1 VNKFIRFSFILILM
15 VSLFVPSF
23 QVEAKTVRDLK
34 NELQKLLD
42 ENNNLNQQIKYTES
56 QINSARSNITR
67 LKAEIEKIQNEYAQT
82 EKEITALNVK
92 ISEKDIEAK
101 NLVSFLQMTNSNN
114 FYYEY
119 IAGAESMTDFIYRLT
134 VTDQLL
140 EHNKK
145 VTVEMNDMISQ
156 NNLKKQQLT
165 TAEKTSKSKV
175 SELNSNLAVLGS
187 KKSDLYEFN
196 MSVEEEIK
204 ESQKILKMYTDAGCK
219 DNDDISTCARLPLD
233 TSFWRPMET
242 GWVSSYYGWRFH
254 PIYKENRFHDG
265 IDLVGNRQIY
275 SVAAGKVAAIG
286 YNHSTM
292 GNYIYIHHLV
302 NNKYYTSVYLH
313 LKSGSINVRVGDV
326 VSKNTVLATMG
337 STGAST
343 GTHLHLSIA
352 TGRRGIDY
360 TTYSTFVSRTVDPK
374 TLINFPS
381 GTGSSNSWLSRTRK
395 Y

>member
-1 VNKFIRFSFILILM
+1 MKKFIRFSFILILM

-23 QVEAKTVRDLK
+23 QVAAKTVRDLK
-34 NELQKLLD
+34 NELQRLLD

-56 QINSARSNITR
+56 QINSAHSNITR
-67 LKAEIEKIQNEYAQT
+67 LKAEITKIQNEYAQT
-82 EKEITALNVK
+82 EKEISDLNVK

-119 IAGAESMTDFIYRLT
+119 IAGAETMTDFIYRLA
-134 VTDQLL
+134 VAEQLL

-165 TAEKTSKSKV
+165 NAEKTSKSKIT
-175 SELNSNLAVLGS
+175 ELNSNLAVLGS

-233 TSFWRPMET
+233 TSFWRPLET
-242 GWVSSYYGWRFH
+242 GWVTSYYGWRSH
-254 PIYKENRFHDG
+254 PVSGTYKFHDG
-265 IDLVGNRQIY
+265 LDLGGNKQVY
-275 SVAAGKVAAIG
+275 STAAGKVAAIG
-286 YNHSTM
+286 YNHPTM
-292 GNYIYIHHLV
+292 GNYIYVHHLV

-313 LKSGSINVRVGDV
+313 LKNGSINVRVGDV

-337 STGAST
+337 STGLST
-343 GTHLHLSIA
+343 GNHLHLSIA

-360 TTYSTFVSRTVDPK
+360 TYYSTFVSRTVDPK
-374 TLINFPS
+374 TLINFPA
-381 GTGSSNSWLSRTRK
+381 GKGSANSWTSRTRK

>member
-1 VNKFIRFSFILILM
+1 MNKFIKFSFILILM

-145 VTVEMNDMISQ
+145 VTVEMNEMISQ

-242 GWVSSYYGWRFH
+242 GWVSSYYGWRMH
-254 PIYKENRFHDG
+254 PIYNEYRFHDG
-265 IDLVGNRQIY
+265 IDLVGNRTIY
-275 SVAAGKVAAIG
+275 SVAAGKVATIG

-313 LKSGSINVRVGDV
+313 LKNGSINVRVGDV

-360 TTYSTFVSRTVDPK
+360 TYYSTFVSRTVDPK

-381 GTGSSNSWLSRTRK
+381 GTGSRNSWSSRTRK

>member
-1 VNKFIRFSFILILM
+1 MKRLLRIGFVFILLVTI
-15 VSLFVPSF
+15 FVPSF
-23 QVEAKTVRDLK
+23 QAEAKTVLDLK
-34 NELQKLLD
+34 KELQNLLD
-42 ENNNLNQQIKYTES
+42 ENNNLTQQIKYTES
-56 QINSARSNITR
+56 QINSARNNIVR
-67 LKAEIEKIQNEYAQT
+67 LRSEIQQIQNEYAQT
-82 EKEITALNVK
+82 EKEIAELNVK
-92 ISEKDIEAK
+92 ISDKDKEAK
-101 NLVSFLQMTNSNN
+101 NLISFLQMTSSDN

-119 IAGAESMTDFIYRLT
+119 IAGAQSMTDFIYRLA
-134 VTDQLL
+134 VSEQLL

-145 VTVEMNDMISQ
+145 VTVEMNEMINQ
-156 NNLKKQQLT
+156 NNIKKQQLT
-165 TAEKTSKSKV
+165 NAEKTSKSKIT
-175 SELNSNLAVLGS
+175 ELNSNLAVLGS

-233 TSFWRPMET
+233 TSFWRPLET
-242 GWVSSYYGWRFH
+242 GWVTSYYGWRSH
-254 PIYKENRFHDG
+254 PVSGTYKFHDG
-265 IDLVGNRQIY
+265 LDLGGNKQVY
-275 SVAAGKVAAIG
+275 STAAGKVAAIG

-313 LKSGSINVRVGDV
+313 LKSGSINVRVGDI

-337 STGAST
+337 STGLST
-343 GTHLHLSIA
+343 GNHLHLSIA

-374 TLINFPS
+374 SLINFPA
-381 GTGSSNSWLSRTRK
+381 GTGSANSWTSRTRK

>member
-1 VNKFIRFSFILILM
+1 MKRLLRIGFVFILLVTI
-15 VSLFVPSF
+15 FVPSF
-23 QVEAKTVRDLK
+23 QAEAKTVLDLK
-34 NELQKLLD
+34 KELQNLLD
-42 ENNNLNQQIKYTES
+42 ENNNLTQQIKYTES
-56 QINSARSNITR
+56 QINSARNNIVR
-67 LKAEIEKIQNEYAQT
+67 LRSEIQQIQNEYAQT
-82 EKEITALNVK
+82 EKEIAELNVK
-92 ISEKDIEAK
+92 ISDKDMEAK
-101 NLVSFLQMTNSNN
+101 NLISFLQMTSSDN

-119 IAGAESMTDFIYRLT
+119 IAGAQSMTDFIYRLA
-134 VTDQLL
+134 VSEQLL

-145 VTVEMNDMISQ
+145 VTVEMNEMINQ
-156 NNLKKQQLT
+156 NNIKKQQLT
-165 TAEKTSKSKV
+165 NAEKTSKSKIT
-175 SELNSNLAVLGS
+175 ELNSNLAVLGS

-233 TSFWRPMET
+233 TSFWRPLET
-242 GWVSSYYGWRFH
+242 GWVTSYYGWRSH
-254 PIYKENRFHDG
+254 PVSGTYKFHDG
-265 IDLVGNRQIY
+265 LDLGGNKQVY
-275 SVAAGKVAAIG
+275 STAAGKVAAIG

-313 LKSGSINVRVGDV
+313 LKSGSINVRVGDI

-337 STGAST
+337 STGLST
-343 GTHLHLSIA
+343 GNHLHLSIA

-374 TLINFPS
+374 SLINFPA
-381 GTGSSNSWLSRTRK
+381 GTGSANSWTSRTRK